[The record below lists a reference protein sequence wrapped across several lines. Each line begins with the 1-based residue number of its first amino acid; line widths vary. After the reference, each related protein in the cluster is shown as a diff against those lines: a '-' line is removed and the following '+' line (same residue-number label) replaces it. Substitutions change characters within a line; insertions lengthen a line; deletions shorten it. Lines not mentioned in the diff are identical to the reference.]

1 MPPETLGRIEL
12 VLLFQVRAESILW
25 NVLCSIQLSDLGKL
39 SHYLVCGWSV
49 TDLFEHRIDLFSE
62 EGVDS
67 VSTTWMEVNVVGY
80 VIDVALED
88 DKELLGSFF
97 LLLEVVFPELPFIF
111 ECDVVTNDVW
121 LRLDCFN

>member
-1 MPPETLGRIEL
+1 
-12 VLLFQVRAESILW
+12 
-25 NVLCSIQLSDLGKL
+25 
-39 SHYLVCGWSV
+39 
-49 TDLFEHRIDLFSE
+49 
-62 EGVDS
+62 
-67 VSTTWMEVNVVGY
+67 MEVNVVGY